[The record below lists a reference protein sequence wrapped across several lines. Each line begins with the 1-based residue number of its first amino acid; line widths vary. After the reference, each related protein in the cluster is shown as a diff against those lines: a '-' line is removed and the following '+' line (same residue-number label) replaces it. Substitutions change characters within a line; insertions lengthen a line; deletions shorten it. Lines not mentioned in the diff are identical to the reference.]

1 VIIAV
6 AHQEYHNM
14 QVKGIRALGK
24 EKCVLYDL
32 KYVLDKE
39 SVDLRL

>member
-32 KYVLDKE
+32 KYVLDKKD
-39 SVDLRL
+39 SDLRL